1 MKKIDAH
8 AHVGQSGGWAG
19 VDSTAEGI
27 VRLMEQYEVER
38 TILCARDHMGNE
50 EVVQACREYPDK
62 FWPLVYVNPLE
73 GAEACRKKIG
83 IYTEEHGFMG
93 IKMNPLRHAFVAD
106 DLCVDPV
113 MEEAERRGLPVF
125 IHSGHPPYSLPWS
138 IALLAERYP
147 SVKVVM
153 IHMGHGHGVYID
165 AALKMAKRYPNIYLE
180 MSGMPMGVKIREAYR
195 QVGPDRIL
203 FGTDFTVYEPEAFLL
218 RSRHAFPDPEEQKK
232 LYSGNLLSLLKS
244 AGAGRVFY
252 SGEQTC
258 MQ

>member
-1 MKKIDAH
+1 M
-8 AHVGQSGGWAG
+8 
-19 VDSTAEGI
+19 DSTAEGI

-73 GAEACRKKIG
+73 GAEACRRKIG

-195 QVGPDRIL
+195 QVGSDRIL
-203 FGTDFTVYEPEAFLL
+203 FGTDIPFHHPSVEIQKVLTCGLDE
-218 RSRHAFPDPEEQKK
+218 REQEDVFYNNAKK
-232 LYSGNLLSLLKS
+232 LMT
-244 AGAGRVFY
+244 GAGR
-252 SGEQTC
+252 
-258 MQ
+258 

>member
-8 AHVGQSGGWAG
+8 AHVGQFGGWAG

-195 QVGPDRIL
+195 QVGSDRIL
-203 FGTDFTVYEPEAFLL
+203 FGTDIPFHHPSVEIQKVLTCGLDE
-218 RSRHAFPDPEEQKK
+218 REQEDVFYNNAKK
-232 LYSGNLLSLLKS
+232 LMT
-244 AGAGRVFY
+244 GAGR
-252 SGEQTC
+252 
-258 MQ
+258 

>member
-8 AHVGQSGGWAG
+8 AHVGQFGGWAG

-203 FGTDFTVYEPEAFLL
+203 FGTDIPFHHPSVEIQKVLTCGLDE
-218 RSRHAFPDPEEQKK
+218 REQEDVFYNNAKK
-232 LYSGNLLSLLKS
+232 LMT
-244 AGAGRVFY
+244 GAGR
-252 SGEQTC
+252 
-258 MQ
+258 